1 VNGGHSAE
9 RLPSG
14 IGALV
19 DVAWRA
25 YCERFG
31 LYLALAA
38 ASLVACAIA
47 EFAAPAKAD
56 PLVLALVLQLVA
68 VLSEALVVAAVAL
81 GLGSYVA
88 DEHPAAKTLLRGAL
102 FRWPAVA
109 GALVLVNLVVDYTL
123 PAGGIGPLDDP
134 AYLALAPV
142 TWLLWGALGLAGP
155 IAALS
160 PDLPAIAAFTGFGR
174 ALLLSLRLANIVRLV
189 LVAFATVVPVML
201 ESMLTDALKQRG
213 VPHFEFWAQCPVDVA
228 IVGPLAALQ
237 TAFALDFARRLGR
250 LSDGR

>member
-1 VNGGHSAE
+1 VNGGQSAE

-38 ASLVACAIA
+38 ASLAACAIA
-47 EFAAPAKAD
+47 EFAAPTKAD
-56 PLVLALVLQLVA
+56 PLVLGLVLQLVS
-68 VLSEALVVAAVAL
+68 VLFDALVVAAVAL

-88 DEHPAAKTLLRGAL
+88 NEHPAAKTVLRGAL
-102 FRWPAVA
+102 YRWPAVA
-109 GALVLVNLVVDYTL
+109 GALVLVSLVVDYTL
-123 PAGGIGPLDDP
+123 PAGGIGTLDDP

-160 PDLPAIAAFTGFGR
+160 PDLPAIA
-174 ALLLSLRLANIVRLV
+174 VRLV

-213 VPHFEFWAQCPVDVA
+213 VPHYEFWAQCPIDVA